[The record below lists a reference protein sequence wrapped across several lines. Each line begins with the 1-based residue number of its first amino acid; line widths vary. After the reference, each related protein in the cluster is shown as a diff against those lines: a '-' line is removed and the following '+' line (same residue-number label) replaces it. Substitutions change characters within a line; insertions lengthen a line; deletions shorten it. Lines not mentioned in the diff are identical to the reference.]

1 MNTELQNT
9 KNTETKAVAND
20 ARNWQRPH
28 YDVNENAEAFSVR
41 VCMPGVNREGVDIS
55 LEEDTLTV
63 IGKHPHSVPET
74 WRPLRRE
81 TSTEDYR
88 LSLRLNVPVNEA
100 EIQAQVQDGVLLL
113 NLPKADEVKARK
125 IQVS

>member
-1 MNTELQNT
+1 MSTELQT
-9 KNTETKAVAND
+9 KEKSENKPVAAD
-20 ARNWQRPH
+20 ARNWQRPR
-28 YDVNENAEAFSVR
+28 YDVSENADAFSVR
-41 VCMPGVNREGVDIS
+41 VSMPGVNRAGVDIS

-63 IGKHPHSVPET
+63 IGNQRQSVPES

-81 TSTEDYR
+81 LSADDYR

-100 EIQAQVQDGVLLL
+100 EIKAQVQNGVLLL
-113 NLPKADEVKARK
+113 SLPKADQVKARK